1 MTKPILLIRSS
12 GNESDQQALA
22 KFDIASEIDPYLVI
36 QSITNSEPA
45 LGLRDSIKN
54 ASDPLLLI
62 TSLNAINT
70 FVELIG
76 EQEFRQTLASNQ
88 SVRVAAIGASTAAR
102 LKELG
107 VEKVLLPAST
117 SSLGIIELLA
127 KEVPGTLIHPVGNLA
142 SEEIDDA
149 LRRLGWVI
157 HREILYTNEV
167 VPLPPRSVQAVQL
180 AQYGAILFRSASA
193 VRAFFHWN
201 PTATQLKT
209 ALTYFVVGKGAL
221 SELQLLGIASVE
233 IFSPVPSEMA
243 EEILNFL
250 KDKDGAEK

>member
-76 EQEFRQTLASNQ
+76 EQDFRQTVASNQ
-88 SVRVAAIGASTAAR
+88 KVRVAAIGASTAAR

-117 SSLGIIELLA
+117 NTSGIVELLA
-127 KEVPGTLIHPVGNLA
+127 QEVPGTLIHPVGNLA
-142 SEEIDDA
+142 TEEIANA
-149 LRRLGWVI
+149 LRTLGWGI
-157 HREILYTNEV
+157 HREVLYTNEV

-209 ALTYFVVGKGAL
+209 APTYFVVGKGAL
-221 SELQLLGIASVE
+221 RELQLLGITSVE
-233 IFSPVPSEMA
+233 VFSPVPSEMA

-250 KDKDGAEK
+250 KEKDGAEK

>member
-22 KFDIASEIDPYLVI
+22 KFDISSEIDPYLVI

-250 KDKDGAEK
+250 KDKHGAEK

>member
-45 LGLRDSIKN
+45 LRLRDSIKN

-76 EQEFRQTLASNQ
+76 EQDFRQTLASNQ
-88 SVRVAAIGASTAAR
+88 NLRVAAIGASTAAR

-117 SSLGIIELLA
+117 N
-127 KEVPGTLIHPVGNLA
+127 T
-142 SEEIDDA
+142 
-149 LRRLGWVI
+149 
-157 HREILYTNEV
+157 
-167 VPLPPRSVQAVQL
+167 
-180 AQYGAILFRSASA
+180 
-193 VRAFFHWN
+193 
-201 PTATQLKT
+201 
-209 ALTYFVVGKGAL
+209 
-221 SELQLLGIASVE
+221 
-233 IFSPVPSEMA
+233 
-243 EEILNFL
+243 
-250 KDKDGAEK
+250 